1 MPGTARF
8 WKSFSNYQK
17 TGNEDCKTNVQEF
30 IEALVYTYQRYEEK
44 RWVTKDGRQPPV
56 GHEQRD
62 SVQGQRPVDKISECE
77 SPPEERKKSGQSLSS
92 RYPVPRTRIGV
103 PLPPRGQEQVTHAP
117 KLTEV
122 SCRQCLLT

>member
-1 MPGTARF
+1 M
-8 WKSFSNYQK
+8 
-17 TGNEDCKTNVQEF
+17 GNERSNSFWEAELPPNYDRVG
-30 IEALVYTYQRYEEK
+30 IENLICAKYEEK

>member
-17 TGNEDCKTNVQEF
+17 TGNEDCKTK
-30 IEALVYTYQRYEEK
+30 YEEK